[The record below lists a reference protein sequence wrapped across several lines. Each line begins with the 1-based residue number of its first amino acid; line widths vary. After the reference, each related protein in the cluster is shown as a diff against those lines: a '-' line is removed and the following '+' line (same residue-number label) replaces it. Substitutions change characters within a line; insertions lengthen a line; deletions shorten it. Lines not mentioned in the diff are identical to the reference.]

1 METPP
6 LNTAG
11 PISVKVLKKWA
22 GSAFKTENLYFWS
35 ILTNSNAA
43 PDHPLIST
51 PSLCEEGVGDVRGV
65 VDAKSDR
72 DHQVGPSCDVDRQA
86 PEVHQAHGVHDGEED

>member
-1 METPP
+1 MDTPP

-11 PISVKVLKKWA
+11 PISVNVLKKWA
-22 GSAFKTENLYFWS
+22 CSTFKTENLCFWS
-35 ILTNSNAA
+35 ILTDSIVA

-51 PSLCEEGVGDVRGV
+51 PSLCEEGVGNVRGV
-65 VDAKSDR
+65 VDAESDR

-86 PEVHQAHGVHDGEED
+86 PDGPPQSF